1 MRKRERGR
9 DKNELALMT
18 EIEMPAE
25 IRWKS
30 T

>member
-1 MRKRERGR
+1 
-9 DKNELALMT
+9 MT